1 MVVENE
7 VSNNSWKMG
16 DQQVREMVAGEAQ
29 FRGIQCRKFSE
40 QGGSKE
46 TGLLSESSHT

>member
-16 DQQVREMVAGEAQ
+16 DQQVRDMVN
-29 FRGIQCRKFSE
+29 RGSTI
-40 QGGSKE
+40 
-46 TGLLSESSHT
+46 